1 MSLENSPVSETG
13 TRRAI
18 DITGKSNRYLVRKL
32 TQGKVSPIK
41 RKQVEKWN
49 VEPSWFVAATQ
60 IDLLDKD
67 EPIVKGEIVK
77 KIASYRHQ
85 DILKKRLNPQRFID
99 YPYVKGLIRD
109 CNLICHYCK
118 EDSLI
123 LYETRRDM
131 SQWTVDRIDNS
142 IGHDVDNI
150 VISCLKCNLQRRS
163 QNADKF
169 LQTKQL
175 VITRE
180 DHEDGVTDN
189 E

>member
-32 TQGKVSPIK
+32 THGTVAPVK
-41 RKQVEKWN
+41 RKHLENWTID
-49 VEPSWFVAATQ
+49 PSWFVAATQ
-60 IDLLDKD
+60 IDLLGTD

-77 KIASYRHQ
+77 KIASYRQQ
-85 DILKKRLNPQRFID
+85 DILKKRLNTQRFID
-99 YPYVKGLIRD
+99 YPYVKGLLIE
-109 CNLICHYCK
+109 CNLTCHYCK
-118 EDSLI
+118 DDTLI

-131 SQWTVDRIDNS
+131 SQWTVDRIDNG

-163 QNADKF
+163 QHADKF

-180 DHEDGVTDN
+180 DHDTA
-189 E
+189 